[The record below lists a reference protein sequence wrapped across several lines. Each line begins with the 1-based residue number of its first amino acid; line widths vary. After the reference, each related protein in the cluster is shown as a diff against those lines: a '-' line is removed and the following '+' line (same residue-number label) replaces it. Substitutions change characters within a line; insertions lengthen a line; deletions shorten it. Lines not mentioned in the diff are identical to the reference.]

1 MANLSKGGSREPFT
15 SDDLITKIAYDGDNP
30 EYIGRAQ
37 PGTADSEAGWQIR
50 KITYSGDDPTS
61 VLFADG
67 KNEYI
72 NVWDDRAGYSYS

>member
-1 MANLSKGGSREPFT
+1 MANLSKHGSTEPFT

-37 PGTADSEAGWQIR
+37 PGTADSAAGWQIR
-50 KITYSGDDPTS
+50 LITYDGDNPETI
-61 VLFADG
+61 LFADG

-72 NVWDDRAGYSYS
+72 NIWDDREDYDYS